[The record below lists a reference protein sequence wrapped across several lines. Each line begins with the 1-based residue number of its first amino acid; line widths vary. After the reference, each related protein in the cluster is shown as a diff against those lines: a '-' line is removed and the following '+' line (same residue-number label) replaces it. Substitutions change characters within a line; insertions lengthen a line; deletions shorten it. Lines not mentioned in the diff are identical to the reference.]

1 MCNDSN
7 RGGIRD
13 CVRPLYW
20 TGIAALLM
28 VVVIAGVFF
37 SKLSEM
43 QQQIDA
49 MQGQILV
56 MQQIAASQGIA
67 CALPSYTPPQE

>member
-1 MCNDSN
+1 MCNDTKT
-7 RGGIRD
+7 GGIRD

-20 TGIAALLM
+20 TGIAALFM
-28 VVVIAGVFF
+28 VVIIAGVFF

-43 QQQIDA
+43 QQQIDT

-56 MQQIAASQGIA
+56 MQQIAASQGLA
-67 CALPSYTPPQE
+67 CALPSYIPPQE